1 MPTMLYVLLFAAAIG
16 SVLLS
21 EALGASLAANLLWTS
36 WMLAPYL
43 VLTAVT
49 VLVEKRTSLPATA
62 VATLLGAVGA
72 LGPALIATLVESDVA
87 ARLVPISQAG
97 AIAALVPTCRWLIS
111 HVDAKPPAGG

>member
-1 MPTMLYVLLFAAAIG
+1 MLYVLLFVAAIG
-16 SVLLS
+16 SMLLS

-49 VLVEKRTSLPATA
+49 VFVEKRTSLLATA
-62 VATLLGAVGA
+62 VVTLLGAVGA
-72 LGPALIATLVESDVA
+72 LGPVLMATLVESDVT
-87 ARLVPISQAG
+87 ARLVPIFQAG

-111 HVDAKPPAGG
+111 HVDAKPPASG